1 MTIAAFEPSDVRES
15 IGAAPAVIALMHSG
29 SLSKAVSIAAE
40 LGLADLLARGSMDV
54 NDLAHVTHT
63 YAPAL
68 RRLLRALAT
77 VGLCVESAD
86 GRFAL
91 TPAGALL
98 RSDAPH
104 SLRSW
109 IRWWGEYQWPSWS
122 NLLHSVKTGESARN
136 LASGTDGF
144 GHLECDPQAAAM
156 FNDAMVEMTR
166 LVAGEV
172 VRTYDFAGIG
182 RIVDV
187 GGGFGALA
195 AAVLQA
201 YPNMEGTI
209 FDRPHAVEGAK
220 RFLVNAG
227 VAERCEVLVG
237 DFFESVPAGGD
248 AYLLKSIIHDW
259 DDERSLAILRNCR
272 QAISEDGKVLLI
284 ERVMPTRLNPTPLHR
299 AVVCSDLAM
308 LVGPGGRERSVAE
321 LEGLLAGADFSL
333 TRVLGTAVEYSI
345 LEATPGR
352 RCDETPPA

>member
-1 MTIAAFEPSDVRES
+1 MTIAAFELSDAGES
-15 IGAAPAVIALMHSG
+15 IGTAPAIIALMHSG
-29 SLSKAVSIAAE
+29 SLSKAVSVAAE
-40 LGLADLLARGSMDV
+40 LGLADLLARGSMEVD
-54 NDLAHVTHT
+54 DLAHRTHT
-63 YAPAL
+63 HAPSL
-68 RRLLRALAT
+68 RRLLRALVA
-77 VGLCVESAD
+77 VGLCVEVAD

-91 TPAGALL
+91 TPAGTLL
-98 RSDAPH
+98 RSDTPH

-109 IRWWGEYQWPSWS
+109 ILWWGQYQWLEWA

-136 LASGTDGF
+136 LVSRAGGF
-144 GHLECDPQAAAM
+144 EHLERNPHAAAI

-172 VRTYDFAGIG
+172 VRTYDFEGIG
-182 RIVDV
+182 RIVDI

-201 YPNMEGTI
+201 YPKMEGTI
-209 FDRPHAVEGAK
+209 FDRPHAVEGARK
-220 RFLVNAG
+220 LLVSAG
-227 VAERCEVLVG
+227 VAERCNVVAG

-272 QAISEDGKVLLI
+272 RAISQDGKVLLI
-284 ERVMPTRLNPTPLHR
+284 ERVVPVRLNPAPLHQ

-321 LEGLLAGADFSL
+321 LETLLAGADFSL

-352 RCDETPPA
+352 RRGQTRPA